1 MPLAK
6 RTKIVCTIGPASESK
21 AIITKLIK
29 AGMNVA
35 RLNFSHGTYENH
47 ALLVKNLRAAAEAEG
62 EYLAI
67 LADLQ
72 GPRLRVGNLPQEGVK
87 LENGKTVV
95 INPKTLEYKKNE
107 IPVEYPLFKD
117 DIKISDRL
125 LLDDGKIELKVRS
138 YKGELVEAEV
148 VHGGTLLPHKGINFP
163 DSQLSISSLTEKDKA
178 DLKFILGQN
187 VDFVALSFVRTAK
200 DVLDLRFLI
209 KQYEKELGIKNGPP
223 ILIISKIEMREAINN
238 LDEIIDVTDGIMVAR
253 GDLGLELPAEEV
265 PLWQKKM
272 IQKCLAVAK
281 PVIVATQMLD
291 SMVHNV
297 RPTRA
302 EVSDVANAV
311 IDHTDAVMLSAE
323 TASGEFPVETVT
335 TMAKIAMKT
344 EASTFDD
351 LEIKPSGK
359 KNEPLDDAISEL
371 ARLAADKLGA
381 KAILAASISGASGR
395 HISRFR
401 PELPIYV
408 PTDTDR
414 VCHQLNLSW
423 GIRPFILPS
432 CRTIEEL
439 VERSMGYLKKNKELK
454 KGDRV
459 ILVAGEP
466 VGQAGNV
473 NLVEVREVK

>member
-1 MPLAK
+1 MEK
-6 RTKIVCTIGPASESK
+6 RTKIVCTIGPATEAK
-21 AIITKLIK
+21 ATITKLIK

-62 EYLAI
+62 EPLAI

-72 GPRLRVGNLPQEGVK
+72 GPRLRVGNIPKEGVK
-87 LENGKTVV
+87 LENGKIIT
-95 INPKTLEYKKNE
+95 INPKTLEYKNDE
-107 IPVEYPLFKD
+107 IPVEYPPFKD
-117 DIKISDRL
+117 DIKIGDSL
-125 LLDDGKIELKVRS
+125 LLDDGKLELKVTS
-138 YKGELVEAEV
+138 FNGELAEAEV
-148 VHGGTLLPHKGINFP
+148 VHGGLLLPHKGINFP
-163 DSQLSISSLTEKDKA
+163 DSKLSISSLTEKDKA

-187 VDFVALSFVRTAK
+187 VDFVALSFVRAAK
-200 DVLDLRFLI
+200 DILDLRFLI
-209 KQYEKELGIKNGPP
+209 KQYEKELGLPAVPP
-223 ILIISKIEMREAINN
+223 VLIISKIEMREAINN
-238 LDEIIDVTDGIMVAR
+238 LDEIIEVTDGVMVAR

-265 PLWQKKM
+265 PLWQKK
-272 IQKCLAVAK
+272 IIKRCLAAAK

-291 SMVHNV
+291 SMAHNI

-311 IDHTDAVMLSAE
+311 IDHADAVMLSAE

-335 TMAKIAMKT
+335 VMAKIASRT
-344 EASTFDD
+344 ETSVFDD

-359 KNEPLDDAISEL
+359 KNESLDDAISEI
-371 ARLAADKLGA
+371 ARLAADKVGA

-395 HISRFR
+395 HISSFR

-408 PTDTDR
+408 PTDTER

-423 GIRPFILPS
+423 GVKPFILPA

-439 VERSMGYLKKNKELK
+439 AERSMSYLKKNKELK

-473 NLVEVREVK
+473 NLIEVKEVK